1 MIKNLREAASLYAA
15 KDVLTTIAP
24 LTNTP
29 CVKGCMCHELYR
41 RVIFCQF
48 MSVMS
53 YVNVSRH
60 VHVYRKRESGQL

>member
-48 MSVMS
+48 M
-53 YVNVSRH
+53 
-60 VHVYRKRESGQL
+60 